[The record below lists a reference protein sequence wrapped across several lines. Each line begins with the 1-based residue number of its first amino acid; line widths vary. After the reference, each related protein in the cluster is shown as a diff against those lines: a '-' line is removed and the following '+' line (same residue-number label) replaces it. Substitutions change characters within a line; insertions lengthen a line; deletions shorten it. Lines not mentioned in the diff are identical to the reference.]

1 MASATECLLT
11 SRMNGPAA
19 AVLPDI
25 DRLTEAAVNGD
36 LEEIHEILSHH
47 RDDDFFLD
55 ENDSQGNTPLTAV
68 LFRGSRRNEEELP
81 SQVQDSV
88 LEELYRLGANF
99 DVPDRHGVTPLFAS
113 LYADLDVIL
122 TVSRYADL
130 TQRLDDGRTFLMTAA
145 SMGLVEV
152 LEMFETDLNLN
163 DRDNNGNTILHHAV
177 LRGDFFPTR
186 MVSESP
192 STVIEFLC
200 AKGVDTSIENN
211 AGETAF
217 ELALNHNLYDV
228 ALAIFHCDLPKEGFR
243 EILIKMGETLHGMR
257 VHIQDTV
264 LQVKQAFFGPN
275 HRNYELLFPTFRLGG
290 RPTRPEDKLMADDRA
305 LSDYNIKDYDTH
317 VTQVKLRSGVRGGRR
332 QKTRRNRFQKTLR
345 HRKN

>member
-1 MASATECLLT
+1 MESVTECLLIN
-11 SRMNGPAA
+11 RMNGPV
-19 AVLPDI
+19 AVVPPDI

-47 RDDDFFLD
+47 RDNEFFLD
-55 ENDSQGNTPLTAV
+55 ENDSQGHTPLTAV
-68 LFRGSRRNEEELP
+68 LFRGSAKSEEELP
-81 SQVQDSV
+81 SQLQDSV

-113 LYADLDVIL
+113 LYADLDSIL
-122 TVSRYADL
+122 TVARYADL
-130 TQRLDDGRTFLMTAA
+130 TQRLDDGRTFVMTAA
-145 SMGLVEV
+145 AMGLVEV

-163 DRDNNGNTILHHAV
+163 DRDNDGNTILHHAV
-177 LRGDFFPTR
+177 SGGNFFPTR
-186 MVSESP
+186 STRESP

-200 AKGVDTSIENN
+200 EQGVDTSIQNN

-243 EILIKMGETLHGMR
+243 EILIKMGETVHGMR

-275 HRNYELLFPTFRLGG
+275 YRNYELLFPTFRLSG

-305 LSDYNIKDYDTH
+305 LSDYNIQDYDTL
-317 VTQVKLRSGVRGGRR
+317 VAQVKLRSGVRGGKR
-332 QKTRRNRFQKTLR
+332 QKTRRFQKTRR